1 MLFSYVWLQEFI
13 KTQLPK
19 PEKLADDL
27 ALHVFEVEGIEKAK
41 NDTIV
46 DVKILPQRGDCLSHM
61 GLGREIAA
69 IEKKELLE
77 PERALLKAQEGT
89 LDPLKVSIE
98 NREFVPRYTA
108 LVVEGVSLGS
118 SPQWMQERLE
128 SLGINA
134 INNVVDT
141 TNYIMLELGQPLH
154 AFDFSKIQGYVMNI
168 RGARAGERLTLLD
181 ETEII
186 LPKGV
191 LVIEDQNR
199 LIDLA
204 GIKGGKVS
212 SIGKGTRN
220 IVLQAAVFDREKIYQ
235 TKKQINYRTTAADIY
250 SHGVDPNLAKTALE
264 RALFLLQ
271 KYGGGKLVQ
280 VIDIYPKP
288 VKPTVVQF
296 SSAAAEKLL
305 GVSIPKKET
314 DSILKRLGF
323 KVQGQRVSVPTWR
336 ADVMIPEDLVEE
348 VGRLHGLEAIPATF
362 PHGSV
367 VPPEENQ
374 DRVWLEQLRDNLK
387 EVGFVESYNYSFV
400 GEKDVTTL
408 GYSEK
413 DASLLVALQN
423 PMSEDFK
430 YLRMNLL
437 DNLLK
442 NIVLNERAFPD
453 KTLKFFETE
462 KVFAQTLKG
471 VEEELC
477 IAFVLAPPSR
487 TSKAFLEAK
496 GIVDSLFS
504 SLGITDAWYDEFK
517 AVPDKGR
524 NALWQEAKRAEIKIG
539 NAEIGFLG
547 EISSSVLNGLGMK
560 RQVVA
565 MELNVKKLLTHALEE
580 REYRP
585 PSKFPPALQDIALL
599 VPRDVRVED
608 VVEVMER
615 SGGELV
621 ADIDLFDMYE
631 GSELPEG
638 KKSLAFHIVYQAE
651 DRTLTGKEV
660 ETVHK
665 IITQALEENPGWEV
679 R

>member
-1 MLFSYVWLQEFI
+1 MLFSYAWLQEFI

-19 PEKLADDL
+19 PEKLAEDL
-27 ALHVFEVEGIEKAK
+27 ALHVFEVEGMEKTKGDA
-41 NDTIV
+41 IL

-69 IEKKELLE
+69 IAKRELLE
-77 PERALLKAQEGT
+77 PERLPLKAQGGNLES
-89 LDPLKVSIE
+89 LKVSIE
-98 NREFVPRYTA
+98 NREFVLRYTA
-108 LVVEGVSLGS
+108 LVVEGVSISS

-134 INNVVDT
+134 INNVVDI

-154 AFDFSKIQGYVMNI
+154 AFDFSKIQGHAMNI

-181 ETEII
+181 ETEMV

-191 LVIEDQNR
+191 LVVVDQNR

-220 IVLQAAVFDREKIYQ
+220 IVLQAAVFDRKKIYQ
-235 TKKQINYRTTAADIY
+235 TKKQINYRTSAADIY
-250 SHGVDPNLAKTALE
+250 SHGVDPNLTKTALE

-271 KYGGGKLVQ
+271 KYGGGKLTQ

-288 VKPTVVQF
+288 IKPVVVQF
-296 SSAAAEKLL
+296 SSTSAEKLL
-305 GVSIPKKET
+305 GVLIPKKEA

-336 ADVMIPEDLVEE
+336 ADVTIPEDLVEE
-348 VGRLHGLEAIPATF
+348 VGRLRGLNAIPAVF
-362 PHGSV
+362 PHGPV
-367 VPPEENQ
+367 VPPEEDQ

-387 EVGFVESYNYSFV
+387 ETGFVESYNYSFV
-400 GEKDVTTL
+400 GEKDVATL

-413 DASLLVALQN
+413 DVSSLISLQN

-430 YLRMNLL
+430 YLRQNLL

-442 NIVLNERAFPD
+442 NVALNQHAFPG
-453 KTLKFFETE
+453 KTLKFFETG
-462 KVFAQTLKG
+462 KVFTQTLKG
-471 VEEELC
+471 VEEELRV
-477 IAFVLAPPSR
+477 AFVLAP
-487 TSKAFLEAK
+487 TSLSNRAFLEAK
-496 GIVDSLFS
+496 GVADTFFL
-504 SLGITDAWYDEFK
+504 SLGITDAWYDEFR

-524 NALWQEAKRAEIKIG
+524 NALWQEAKRAEIKVG
-539 NAEIGFLG
+539 NEEIGFLG
-547 EISSSVLNGLGMK
+547 EISSSVLNALDIK

-565 MELNVKKLLTHALEE
+565 LELDAEKLLTHALEE
-580 REYRP
+580 REYYP
-585 PSKFPPALQDIALL
+585 PSKFPPVLQDIALL
-599 VPRDVRVED
+599 VPRSVKVED

-631 GSELPEG
+631 GEELPEG
-638 KKSLAFHIVYQAE
+638 KKSLAFHMVYQAE

-665 IITQALEENPGWEV
+665 TIIQALEENQDWEV

>member
-1 MLFSYVWLQEFI
+1 MLFSYTWLQEFI

-19 PEKLADDL
+19 PEKLAEDL
-27 ALHVFEVEGIEKAK
+27 ALHVFEVEGMEKTK
-41 NDTIV
+41 GDTV
-46 DVKILPQRGDCLSHM
+46 LDVKILPQRGDCLSHV

-69 IEKKELLE
+69 IAKKELLE
-77 PERALLKAQEGT
+77 PERLPLKAQEGS
-89 LDPLKVSIE
+89 LEPLKVSIE

-108 LVVEGVSLGS
+108 LVVEGVSISS

-134 INNVVDT
+134 INNVVDI

-154 AFDFSKIQGYVMNI
+154 AFDFSKIQGHVMNI
-168 RGARAGERLTLLD
+168 RGAKAGERLTLLD
-181 ETEII
+181 ETEMV

-220 IVLQAAVFDREKIYQ
+220 IVLQAAVFDRKKIYQ
-235 TKKQINYRTTAADIY
+235 TKKQINYRTSAADIY
-250 SHGVDPNLAKTALE
+250 SHGVDPNLTKTALE
-264 RALFLLQ
+264 RSLFLLQ

-288 VKPTVVQF
+288 VKPVVVQF
-296 SSAAAEKLL
+296 SSTAAEKLL
-305 GVSIPKKET
+305 GVLIPKKEA

-323 KVQGQRVSVPTWR
+323 KVQGQRVSVPTFR
-336 ADVMIPEDLVEE
+336 ADVTIPEDLVEE
-348 VGRLHGLEAIPATF
+348 VGRLRGFTAIPAAF
-362 PHGSV
+362 PHGPV
-367 VPPEENQ
+367 VPPEEDQN
-374 DRVWLEQLRDNLK
+374 RVWLEQLRDSLK
-387 EVGFVESYNYSFV
+387 EAGFVESYNYSFI
-400 GEKDVTTL
+400 GEKDIATL

-413 DASLLVALQN
+413 DVSSLISLQN

-430 YLRMNLL
+430 YLRQNLL

-442 NIVLNERAFPD
+442 NVALNQHAFPS
-453 KTLKFFETE
+453 KTLKFFETG
-462 KVFAQTLKG
+462 KVFTQTLKG
-471 VEEELC
+471 AEEELRV
-477 IAFVLAPPSR
+477 AFVLAPTSR
-487 TSKAFLEAK
+487 GNRAFLEAK
-496 GIVDSLFS
+496 GVADTLLS

-524 NALWQEAKRAEIKIG
+524 NALWQEAKRAEVKVG
-539 NAEIGFLG
+539 NKEIGFLG
-547 EISSSVLNGLGMK
+547 EISSLVLSALDIT

-565 MELNVKKLLTHALEE
+565 LELDARKLLTHALEE
-580 REYRP
+580 REYHP
-585 PSKFPPALQDIALL
+585 PSKFPPVLQDIALL
-599 VPRDVRVED
+599 VPRGVKVED

-615 SGGELV
+615 SGGQLV

-631 GSELPEG
+631 GEELPDG
-638 KKSLAFHIVYQAE
+638 KKSLAFHIVYQAA
-651 DRTLTGKEV
+651 DKTLTNQEV
-660 ETVHK
+660 DALHTK
-665 IITQALEENPGWEV
+665 ITKALEENPEWEV